1 MIIERPYSEEHTGE
15 VSYFIGN
22 EVEHTPAYGMKTLF
36 VVGVREIDETL
47 RLAKEHDIEHIF
59 LGANQSY
66 NPRTDDDQLLEWD
79 IFTTEVTRKFKGYV
93 TLDFNIDSI
102 QGVYEYRC
110 CEYHNF
116 IPLISIKVPHVNLL
130 NYNACVKID
139 DIGFND
145 TNPGVWVQQVR
156 DLLDSNKF
164 TPWMKYKNDK
174 IIQGDKNV
182 REDE

>member
-1 MIIERPYSEEHTGE
+1 MTLERPYSEEHTGE
-15 VSYFIGN
+15 VNYFIGN

-36 VVGVREIDETL
+36 VVGIREIDETL

-66 NPRTDDDQLLEWD
+66 NPGTDIDEYTNWE
-79 IFTTEVTRKFKGYV
+79 IFIEQVTRQFKGYV
-93 TLDFNIDSI
+93 SLDFNVDNI
-102 QGVYEYRC
+102 QGVSEYRC
-110 CEYHNF
+110 SELHNF
-116 IPLISIKVPHVNLL
+116 IPLISIKMPHVNLL

-164 TPWMKYKNDK
+164 TPWTKYNNDK

>member
-1 MIIERPYSEEHTGE
+1 M
-15 VSYFIGN
+15 
-22 EVEHTPAYGMKTLF
+22 
-36 VVGVREIDETL
+36 
-47 RLAKEHDIEHIF
+47 
-59 LGANQSY
+59 
-66 NPRTDDDQLLEWD
+66 
-79 IFTTEVTRKFKGYV
+79 
-93 TLDFNIDSI
+93 
-102 QGVYEYRC
+102 
-110 CEYHNF
+110 
-116 IPLISIKVPHVNLL
+116 NLL

-164 TPWMKYKNDK
+164 TPWTKYNNDK

>member
-1 MIIERPYSEEHTGE
+1 
-15 VSYFIGN
+15 
-22 EVEHTPAYGMKTLF
+22 MKTLF
-36 VVGVREIDETL
+36 VVGMKEVDETL
-47 RLAKEHDIEHIF
+47 QLAKEHNVEHIF

-66 NPRTDDDQLLEWD
+66 NPKTDDEHVDWE
-79 IFTTEVTRKFKGYV
+79 IFTNTITIQFEGYV
-93 TLDFNIDSI
+93 TLDFNILNIKGMYD
-102 QGVYEYRC
+102 YRC
-110 CEYHNF
+110 CEHYSF
-116 IPLISIKVPHVNLL
+116 IPLISIKMPHVNLL

-164 TPWMKYKNDK
+164 TPWTKYNNDK

>member
-1 MIIERPYSEEHTGE
+1 MTLERPYSEEHTGE
-15 VSYFIGN
+15 VNYFIGY

-36 VVGVREIDETL
+36 VDGVKEIDETL
-47 RLAKEHDIEHIF
+47 RLAKEHDIEHIL

-66 NPRTDDDQLLEWD
+66 NPRTDDDQHLEWD
-79 IFTTEVTRKFKGYV
+79 IFTIEVTRKFKGYV

-156 DLLDSNKF
+156 DLLSSSKF
-164 TPWMKYKNDK
+164 TPWMKYNNDK
-174 IIQGDKNV
+174 IFQGDRNV